1 MEAWCSSLL
10 TTILIPSALILSH
23 PKNYLKIGVMKFWTH
38 LNLIESPPLNS
49 EVREKHG
56 KNIGQ
61 GVFCK
66 GCWITM
72 LLGMSRTMD
81 CWKFN
86 AGFVSSHVSW
96 LQDIRPTLT
105 VSRVCLQESPRLP
118 TKKLLV
124 KHQFKIQGMCIQ
136 FQIEPHK
143 IMHLPYH
150 PFGCCL
156 IHRIVPWQDG
166 RRSELDPRTT
176 ELGRLTIQLSE
187 TLKYAKA
194 REWRRI
200 LNLRSCRKCVFL
212 DHP

>member
-1 MEAWCSSLL
+1 MFGWIHDLQLAEDWCDEVLNPL
-10 TTILIPSALILSH
+10 ESH
-23 PKNYLKIGVMKFWTH
+23 I
-38 LNLIESPPLNS
+38 PLNS
-49 EVREKHG
+49 EVREKRG

-66 GCWITM
+66 RCWITM

-81 CWKFN
+81 CWKFK

-105 VSRVCLQESPRLP
+105 VSRVCLQESPRLL
-118 TKKLLV
+118 TKNCWSNISS
-124 KHQFKIQGMCIQ
+124 KIQGMCIP

-166 RRSELDPRTT
+166 RRSELDPP
-176 ELGRLTIQLSE
+176 
-187 TLKYAKA
+187 
-194 REWRRI
+194 
-200 LNLRSCRKCVFL
+200 
-212 DHP
+212 DHRVGYVYNYPA

>member
-1 MEAWCSSLL
+1 MCLGEYM
-10 TTILIPSALILSH
+10 TY
-23 PKNYLKIGVMKFWTH
+23 NYLKIGVMKFWTH
-38 LNLIESPPLNS
+38 LNLIYRWTARWGKNVE
-49 EVREKHG
+49 

-66 GCWITM
+66 RCWITM

-81 CWKFN
+81 CWKFK

-105 VSRVCLQESPRLP
+105 VSRVCLQESPRLL
-118 TKKLLV
+118 TKNCWSNISS
-124 KHQFKIQGMCIQ
+124 KIQGMCIP

-166 RRSELDPRTT
+166 RRSELDPP
-176 ELGRLTIQLSE
+176 
-187 TLKYAKA
+187 
-194 REWRRI
+194 
-200 LNLRSCRKCVFL
+200 
-212 DHP
+212 DHRVGYVYNYPA